1 MNDPLDPGPIQP
13 DDDSAGGPVQRSIDN
28 AACVMRLREALA
40 RAEAGGT
47 IAVAVA
53 EVRTGGEVAHS
64 YETGWSWAPLVG
76 ALTMLLHRITRM
88 AST

>member
-1 MNDPLDPGPIQP
+1 MSDPLDPGPIQP
-13 DDDSAGGPVQRSIDN
+13 DDDSAGGPVQRAIDN
-28 AACVMRLREALA
+28 AACVMLLRDALE
-40 RAEAGGT
+40 RAEAGHT
-47 IAVAVA
+47 IAVAIA

-64 YETGWSWAPLVG
+64 G